1 MKGIISNIKISGIV
15 STVPVNVFDNEKYA
29 NEKKDRRMKKQ
40 VNLTGIEKRRVSI
53 DGQDAGDLATVA
65 AKQLM
70 KNIGWEKQ
78 EIDIMIFVTQ
88 SSYLQRPSTAFVIQ
102 DRLGL
107 KKECMVFDINQGCA
121 GYVVGL
127 ITIASLLSQ
136 TKGKALLLVGE
147 SNAVDRGKLTGDAL
161 LAGDAAAATAIEYS
175 ESADDTITYMSY
187 CDGSRANLLYMNHQG
202 YGFMDGNAILLFGL
216 SEVAT
221 LVQDFMK
228 ENSIDQ
234 EQVDYYVFHQA
245 QKMIVD
251 GIAHE
256 SKLETEK
263 VLYSSDQYGNASS
276 ASIPITLCKAKAD
289 RSISGSKNVLMCGYG
304 IGLTWAAL
312 YTKIDYDVIYPIV
325 ETEYIYDDRYKF
337 NIRKKEC

>member
-1 MKGIISNIKISGIV
+1 MKGVIPNIKISGIV

-40 VNLTGIEKRRVSI
+40 VKLTDIEKSRVSI

-65 AKQLM
+65 AQQLL
-70 KNIGWEKQ
+70 EKIRWKKE

-121 GYVVGL
+121 GYIVGL

-147 SNAVDRGKLTGDAL
+147 STAIADDKVSGNDL
-161 LAGDAAAATAIEYS
+161 LAGDAASATAIEYS
-175 ESADDTITYMSY
+175 DEYNNAITYMNY

-202 YGFMDGNAILLFGL
+202 YTYMDGNEIFLFGL

-228 ENSIDQ
+228 ENSIGS
-234 EQVDYYVFHQA
+234 EQIDYYVFHQA

-256 SKLETEK
+256 SKLEIEK
-263 VLYSSDQYGNASS
+263 VLYSSDQYGNVSS
-276 ASIPITLCKAKAD
+276 ASIPLTLCKAKVD
-289 RSISGSKNVLMCGYG
+289 RNLSSSKNVLLCGYG
-304 IGLTWAAL
+304 IGLTWGAL
-312 YTKIDYDVIYPIV
+312 YTKINCDVIYPIV
-325 ETEYIYDDRYKF
+325 ETEYIYDDRDKF
-337 NIRKKEC
+337 NIRKKEY